1 MHFGSGVVSSTFLLQ
16 RVVAGMGQLFG
27 NWQGCHIPMSRNRS
41 WEMMLVAICDR
52 RMFSL
57 SVFAQLRPC
66 FAIMWCHL
74 QVDNNFYQ
82 MPERW
87 LEATGECFVLCIGV
101 SWLVTAM
108 FNPGVAAL
116 TSSAVCS
123 VPCAFPLMPW
133 KLEKG
138 DRCDR
143 HLQRQYSSKYCR
155 IQQPLRDLAVYLS
168 CNKLFCYGLWGG
180 VSHMFLAR
188 SDLIASRRD
197 MWPCHCWWCKL
208 FWLLVAWL
216 CSASFG
222 FIRPAHSS
230 ISRRCQ
236 LLTAVNYQYPL
247 AHLAPR
253 GLVYGCVDGAW

>member
-1 MHFGSGVVSSTFLLQ
+1 
-16 RVVAGMGQLFG
+16 
-27 NWQGCHIPMSRNRS
+27 
-41 WEMMLVAICDR
+41 MLVAICDR

-66 FAIMWCHL
+66 FAIMRCHL

-155 IQQPLRDLAVYLS
+155 IQQPLRDLAVYLR
-168 CNKLFCYGLWGG
+168 CNKLFFYGL
-180 VSHMFLAR
+180 
-188 SDLIASRRD
+188 
-197 MWPCHCWWCKL
+197 
-208 FWLLVAWL
+208 
-216 CSASFG
+216 
-222 FIRPAHSS
+222 
-230 ISRRCQ
+230 
-236 LLTAVNYQYPL
+236 
-247 AHLAPR
+247 
-253 GLVYGCVDGAW
+253 